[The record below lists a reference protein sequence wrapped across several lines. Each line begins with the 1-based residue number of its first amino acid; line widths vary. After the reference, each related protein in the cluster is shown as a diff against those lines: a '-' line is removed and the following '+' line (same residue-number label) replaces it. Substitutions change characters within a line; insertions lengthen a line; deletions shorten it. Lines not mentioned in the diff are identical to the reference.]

1 MTLTQ
6 EQSASSQGPP
16 DLDVMNVHVLA
27 GNVLYG
33 NLLCNLETN
42 KPIGLG
48 SMGKQQVQG
57 SVCVTVPSS
66 QSKLCLYLRHRWPC
80 LQTTG
85 RQNSPSSERRH
96 CNDPGTP

>member
-1 MTLTQ
+1 MLTLTQ

-42 KPIGLG
+42 KSIGLG
-48 SMGKQQVQG
+48 FIGKQQVQK
-57 SVCVTVPSS
+57 SV
-66 QSKLCLYLRHRWPC
+66 
-80 LQTTG
+80 
-85 RQNSPSSERRH
+85 
-96 CNDPGTP
+96 